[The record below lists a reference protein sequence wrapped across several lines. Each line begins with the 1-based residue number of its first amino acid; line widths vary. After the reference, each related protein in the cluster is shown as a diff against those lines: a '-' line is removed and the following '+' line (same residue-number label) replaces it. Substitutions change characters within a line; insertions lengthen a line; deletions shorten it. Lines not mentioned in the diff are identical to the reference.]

1 MGVATVMTEPL
12 LVASGLNKNFPGV
25 KALDQ
30 VSFDVL
36 PGEIHALMG
45 ENGAGKSTLIKV
57 LTGVYPKDSG
67 AVSFGGAPIEPASP
81 RDAEKLGLS
90 TVYQETSL
98 IPDLSIAENIL
109 LGRQPRR
116 FCLIDHGAMKRR
128 AQDVLARLDLNGLD
142 VTQSVSSFPAA
153 VQQMVQIARA
163 LAVDAKLLI
172 LDEPTSSLDEA
183 EAARLFRV
191 MRRLRDDGLGIVFVT
206 HFLEQV
212 YEVCN
217 RITVLRNGKRV
228 ACRAV
233 EELPRLKLIEAMLG
247 RSVDMTKGEA
257 AEAQKPTSCEPPV
270 LAARRLERHGV
281 IGPIEF
287 ELCTGD
293 VLGLAGLL
301 GSGRSE
307 TARMLFG
314 IDPPEA
320 GHIEIDQIAIVM
332 RSPKQAIRAGLA
344 FLAEERKLEGIIFN
358 LSVRE
363 NIVLALQA
371 SRGITRLLSSTE
383 QDKLAN
389 HYIRALNIKTPTPE
403 TPIRLLSGGNQQKVL
418 LGRWLAMQPKV
429 LILDEPTRGI
439 DIGAKAEIEKLIAE
453 LSARGV
459 ATVLISSELEEIS
472 RNCTRVLV
480 LRDRKQVMELD
491 GTCLEPSDI
500 MRVIA
505 AQGRDRTARTLEET
519 EHA

>member
-1 MGVATVMTEPL
+1 MTEPI
-12 LVASGLNKNFPGV
+12 LVTRGLSKSFPGV
-25 KALDQ
+25 KALDE

-45 ENGAGKSTLIKV
+45 ENGAGKSTLIKA
-57 LTGVYPKDSG
+57 LTGVHTKDSG
-67 AVSFGGAPIEPASP
+67 EIVFCGALIEPKSP

-90 TVYQETSL
+90 TVYQEISL
-98 IPDLSIAENIL
+98 IPDLSVAENIL

-116 FCLIDHGAMKRR
+116 FGLINHGAMKRR
-128 AQDVLARLDLNGLD
+128 AQDVLARLELRGLN
-142 VTQSVSSFPAA
+142 VTQAVNSFPAA
-153 VQQMVQIARA
+153 VQQMAQIARA

-172 LDEPTSSLDEA
+172 LDEPTSSLDET
-183 EAARLFRV
+183 EVARLFRV

-206 HFLEQV
+206 HFLDQV
-212 YEVCN
+212 YEVCD
-217 RITVLRNGKRV
+217 RITVLRNGKHV

-233 EELPRLKLIEAMLG
+233 EDLPRLKLIEAMLG
-247 RSVDMTKGEA
+247 RSVNLTRGEA
-257 AEAQKPTSCEPPV
+257 AAAQKPTSSKPPV
-270 LAARRLERHGV
+270 LAVRQLERYGV
-281 IGPIEF
+281 IGPLEF
-287 ELCTGD
+287 ELRAGD

-307 TARMLFG
+307 TARMVFG
-314 IDPPEA
+314 LEPPDA
-320 GHIEIDQIAIVM
+320 GHIEIDQIAIAM
-332 RSPKQAIRAGLA
+332 KSPKQAIRAGLA
-344 FLAEERKLEGIIFN
+344 FLAEERKLEGIIPN

-363 NIVLALQA
+363 NIILALQA
-371 SRGITRLLSSTE
+371 SRGTVRLLSSSE

-389 HYIRALNIKTPTPE
+389 HYIQALHIKTPTPE

-439 DIGAKAEIEKLIAE
+439 DIGAKAEIEKLISE
-453 LSARGV
+453 LSAKGV
-459 ATVLISSELEEIS
+459 ATLLISSELEEVS

-491 GTCLEPSDI
+491 GTWLEPSDI

-505 AQGRDRTARTLEET
+505 GHDGARTTLALDET